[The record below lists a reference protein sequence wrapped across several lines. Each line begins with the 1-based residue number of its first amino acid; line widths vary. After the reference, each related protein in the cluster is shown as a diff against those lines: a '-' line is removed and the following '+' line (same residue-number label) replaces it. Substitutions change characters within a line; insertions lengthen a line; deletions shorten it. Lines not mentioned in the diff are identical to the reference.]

1 MKWFIIIIV
10 VLFPLVAIAEEESPL
25 EKISINEINIV
36 KISAQDQR
44 AIIKTPDKKLLLLK
58 VGDQI
63 GKQGK
68 VIEIVKGRVVL
79 EELTNQQTE
88 LVIIRFEKGQQKV
101 QRIKKTAT
109 QQAQPSAPQPAKKK
123 SEE

>member
-1 MKWFIIIIV
+1 MIIA
-10 VLFPLVAIAEEESPL
+10 VLFPLVAVAEEENPL
-25 EKISINEINIV
+25 ENISIAEINIV

-58 VGDQI
+58 VGDLI
-63 GKQGK
+63 GKRGK
-68 VIEIVKGRVVL
+68 VIEIAKGRVVL
-79 EELTNQQTE
+79 EELIDQETE

-101 QRIKKTAT
+101 QRIKKAVA
-109 QQAQPSAPQPAKKK
+109 QKAQPSTPQPAKKK